1 MLAAAAP
8 VLQAVVGPATAVQ
21 AAPRVAASVVRPPV
35 WRGVNLSGAEFAHDA
50 AHLPGVVDRDYR
62 YPTAN
67 DLRFVAAHGHRMVR
81 LPVRWER
88 VQPALLG
95 PLQAAELGRIL
106 ETVARAAAL
115 GLRVLVDVHNYAR
128 YIRSASQG
136 GATLVLGDGQ
146 LTDAHL
152 VDLWSRLST
161 ALGGPCRGARVRA
174 DERAARPAGGTGR
187 RQPLRDARGDGCSAS
202 TTVRRRG
209 PAKVARSSPRRPPQA
224 RSTPVR
230 GSLQITRRLPSGQQY
245 IRANGQPAT
254 ALGPAAGR
262 TLTARVLVPRGAPGD
277 RWAARLEMMDAA
289 YRWRPGPEVA
299 LTPGTWAKVV
309 CTPDSA
315 TWTGNHGVGVQFS
328 SHQGAAVDAVVYV
341 DSVQQDGS
349 GPSRRRRPRRRSGSG
364 RRSGAWTPSGR
375 TRTPPR
381 STSPEPGGRARR
393 AGPGTIPR
401 PWLLDPA
408 GAVVYEAH
416 YYFDRDNVG
425 TYRHSFA
432 EEEADA
438 RSRGYA
444 SLKHRATSE
453 LGGFVDWCRTHGVP
467 GFVGELGWDNSRDTA
482 RWNAVGD
489 ALYAALDV
497 AGMGAAYWGA
507 GQWYGSTYNLSVYTG
522 APLSR
527 RAAPAAV
534 VEAHPSRDL

>member
-1 MLAAAAP
+1 MLAAAVP
-8 VLQAVVGPATAVQ
+8 VLQGVVAPSAAVQ
-21 AAPRVAASVVRPPV
+21 AAPRAATAAVRSPV
-35 WRGVNLSGAEFAHDA
+35 YRGVNLSGAEFAHDA

-67 DLRFVAAHGHRMVR
+67 DLRFVAARGHRMVR

-88 VQPALLG
+88 VQPNLLG
-95 PLQAAELGRIL
+95 PLQADELRRIL
-106 ETVARAAAL
+106 ETVERAAAL

-128 YIRSASQG
+128 YIRSASEG

-146 LTDAHL
+146 LTEDHL

-161 ALGGPCRGARVRA
+161 ALKGRSGVLGYGLMNEPHDLPGA
-174 DERAARPAGGTGR
+174 PAVAS
-187 RQPLRDARGDGCSAS
+187 PSAS
-202 TTVRRRG
+202 PAVRVFGFDDG
-209 PAKVARSSPRRPPQA
+209 PAPWSGEGGAALASSSA
-224 RSTPVR
+224 AGTVHTGG

-299 LTPGTWAKVV
+299 LTPGTWAKLV

-315 TWTGNHGVGVQFS
+315 TWTGNRGVGVQFS
-328 SHQGAAVDAVVYV
+328 SYQGAAVDAVVYV
-341 DSVQQDGS
+341 DSVEQDDS
-349 GPSRRRRPRRRSGSG
+349 GPLSAAPSEAAQWERTAQRCLDAIRANKDSTPVYV
-364 RRSGAWTPSGR
+364 SGAVWSGAQ
-375 TRTPPR
+375 
-381 STSPEPGGRARR
+381 SWARNH
-393 AGPGTIPR
+393 PR
-401 PWLLDPA
+401 PWLLDPVR
-408 GAVVYEAH
+408 AVVYEAH

-425 TYRHSFA
+425 TYRHTFA
-432 EEEADA
+432 EEEVDA

-453 LGGFVDWCRTHGVP
+453 LGRFVEWCRTHGVQ
-467 GFVGELGWDNSRDTA
+467 GFVGELGWENSRDTA

-489 ALYAALDV
+489 ALYAALDA

-507 GQWYGSTYNLSVYTG
+507 GQWYGSTYNLSIYTG

-527 RAAPAAV
+527 RAAPASV
-534 VEAHPSRDL
+534 VEAHPSRYL